1 MLKIGEFARLS
12 QVSIKTLRH
21 YDKIGLLVPATTDP
35 ENGYRLYE
43 MDQLADMMRILAL
56 KDCGFALEEIASLLN
71 THDSAAVMAL
81 VAERIAGQ
89 QQVVTEEQARL
100 QRLLARSQQLQAL
113 RDEVQ
118 YDFVLK
124 RTEAYTLVGQRQT
137 LPDQSAI
144 APFVQIVLEALKQQ
158 LIVPGEPLVHLYFDV
173 ECDEIDLFVGAP
185 VMALPSSLDNL
196 ECQRIAAGASIASV
210 LHRGDYT
217 TIRQTGMA
225 LGNWVHHSGY
235 QRIGPV
241 YEIYHRSPAHT
252 NNPADYLTELQFPIS
267 NHTLEH
273 EKE

>member
-21 YDKIGLLVPATTDP
+21 YDKISLLVPATIDP

-56 KDCGFALEEIASLLN
+56 KDCGFALEEIASLFD
-71 THDSAAVMAL
+71 THDSGAVEAL
-81 VAERIAGQ
+81 VAERIADQ
-89 QQVVTEEQARL
+89 QQVVTDEQTRL

-113 RDEVQ
+113 TDEVP

-124 RTEAYTLVGQRQT
+124 QTEAYTLVGQRQT
-137 LPDQSAI
+137 LADQAAI
-144 APFVQIVLEALKQQ
+144 APFVQVVLKEMAQQ

-173 ECDEIDLFVGAP
+173 DCDAIDLFVGAP
-185 VMALPSSLDNL
+185 VMARPSSLGNL
-196 ECQRIAAGASIASV
+196 DYQRIKAGASVASV

-217 TIRQTGMA
+217 TIRQAGMA
-225 LGNWVHHSGY
+225 LEGWIRRSGY
-235 QRIGPV
+235 QRVGPV

-252 NNPADYLTELQFPIS
+252 TDPAEYLTELQLPIS
-267 NHTLEH
+267 DPELNN
-273 EKE
+273 KKD